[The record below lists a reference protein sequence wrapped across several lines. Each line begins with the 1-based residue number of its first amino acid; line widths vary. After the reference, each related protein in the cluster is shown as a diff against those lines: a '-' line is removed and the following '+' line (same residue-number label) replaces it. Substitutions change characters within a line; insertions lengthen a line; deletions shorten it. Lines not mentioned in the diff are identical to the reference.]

1 MVGHNEWAMS
11 AADWLLHRDS
21 AKIYEKAAK
30 TLKNLVP
37 ADVGKAH
44 GHGVLIKRSKS
55 GSLTISETK

>member
-1 MVGHNEWAMS
+1 MS